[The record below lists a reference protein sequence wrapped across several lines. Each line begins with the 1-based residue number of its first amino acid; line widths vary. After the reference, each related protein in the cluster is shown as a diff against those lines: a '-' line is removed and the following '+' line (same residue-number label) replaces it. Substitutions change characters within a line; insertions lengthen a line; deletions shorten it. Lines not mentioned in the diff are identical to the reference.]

1 MVKLGSWK
9 GREKNGIAQDQD
21 KDAVMLL
28 LIIQLQADNFSD
40 VCRQNSK
47 RAGAMPGPAKQPK
60 CSS

>member
-1 MVKLGSWK
+1 MKLGSWK

-28 LIIQLQADNFSD
+28 LFIHLQAEFCSD
-40 VCRQNSK
+40 VCRQNSE